1 MHKKYLQIA
10 LNSEQKIV
18 SIYSVE
24 SGLACNCYCP
34 TCKAPLVAKN
44 KNKTIDT
51 SLNAG
56 QKTAHFAHANG
67 TDCPNA
73 GETAIHLLAKEILL
87 KEKSLY
93 LPPLTK
99 DSIFLKEATKIIFD
113 KVELEKAITING
125 ITIKPDAIGYKKNTR
140 LLIEFYKTHA
150 VDYEK
155 IYKIKAINESCIE
168 IDLNYIDPLENGQVN
183 IDEIKK
189 MLINNYH
196 AKTWIHSIKTE
207 NLYNEYLRKKEIEDK
222 QKEEIRQLH
231 LREMQ
236 KMQALEAE
244 EKAKRLLGYKTQL
257 INEGYKFLKVYGGN
271 VYCPK
276 LKFAGKKGTIELN
289 NCQQC
294 EFYKTIIYGAYGEE
308 GNGRHIACGLANNKK
323 HINNNFLGE

>member
-1 MHKKYLQIA
+1 MQKKYLQIA
-10 LNSEQKIV
+10 LNSEQQIV
-18 SIYSVE
+18 SIYNVE

-51 SLNAG
+51 PLNAG
-56 QKTAHFAHANG
+56 QKVAHFAHANG
-67 TDCPNA
+67 NDCPNA

-99 DSIFLKEATKIIFD
+99 DFISLTKATKIIFD
-113 KVELEKAITING
+113 KVELEKLITING

-155 IYKIKAINESCIE
+155 IYKIKAMNESCIE
-168 IDLNYIDPLENGQVN
+168 IDLNYIEPLENGQVN

-196 AKTWIHSIKTE
+196 TKTWVHSTKTE
-207 NLYNEYLRKKEIEDK
+207 SLYNEYLRKKEIEDK
-222 QKEEIRQLH
+222 QKEEAHQLYVRQ
-231 LREMQ
+231 MQ
-236 KMQALEAE
+236 QLQILEAE
-244 EKAKRLLGYKTQL
+244 QLAKRLLAHKNNL

-294 EFYKTIIYGAYGEE
+294 EFYKTIIYGVHGEE
-308 GNGRHIACGLANNKK
+308 DNGRHIACGLANNKK
-323 HINNNFLGE
+323 NTKHNFLD